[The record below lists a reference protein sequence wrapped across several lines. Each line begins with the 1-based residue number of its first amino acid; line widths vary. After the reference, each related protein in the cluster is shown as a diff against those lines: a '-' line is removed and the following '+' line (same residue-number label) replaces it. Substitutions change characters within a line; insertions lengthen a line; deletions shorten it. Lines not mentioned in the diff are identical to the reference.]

1 MASVGRRLITGSGK
15 ASAQCSLQIIVSRH
29 SKFHSSSQAAVGL
42 SHKATRH
49 RLLSSSL
56 SPRSLSLVPYLIFS
70 QKHRSFP
77 YTCRY
82 DNRTAP
88 IVRLFETLS
97 DYHDA
102 ADATLDHIAEV
113 MDGIVEDREMENVE
127 CEFSDGVLTITFYL
141 EDEMTKSW
149 VFNKQAPNR
158 QIWWS
163 SPISGPKRYEYDND
177 IGRWVNTRDRE
188 ALSALLRKEMSEMLI
203 TSAGGGDLAP
213 EDLPFEDDEI

>member
-1 MASVGRRLITGSGK
+1 
-15 ASAQCSLQIIVSRH
+15 
-29 SKFHSSSQAAVGL
+29 
-42 SHKATRH
+42 
-49 RLLSSSL
+49 
-56 SPRSLSLVPYLIFS
+56 
-70 QKHRSFP
+70 
-77 YTCRY
+77 
-82 DNRTAP
+82 
-88 IVRLFETLS
+88 
-97 DYHDA
+97 
-102 ADATLDHIAEV
+102 
-113 MDGIVEDREMENVE
+113 
-127 CEFSDGVLTITFYL
+127 
-141 EDEMTKSW
+141 MTKSW